1 MLRSDWLVSLAFR
14 RNTGKPRDTVSY
26 WSFSGFKV
34 AILDHN
40 ISAGCFVEAE
50 PEEVRCNL
58 LLRLQSGTKPSMIVF
73 SGLSSD
79 VC

>member
-26 WSFSGFKV
+26 WGFSGF
-34 AILDHN
+34 
-40 ISAGCFVEAE
+40 SAGCFVEAE
-50 PEEVRCNL
+50 PEAVRCNL
-58 LLRLQSGTKPSMIVF
+58 LLKLQSGTKPSMIVF